1 MAWVAFFIL
10 SAIAGYWLYGKK
22 LENVWGA
29 DIYRSTNFDTG
40 EENYSHVGMRYLQI
54 AYFFATLSFETV
66 LSVTIGGR
74 QFIKI

>member
-40 EENYSHVGMRYLQI
+40 EENYSQVDICKLHIFWQL
-54 AYFFATLSFETV
+54 
-66 LSVTIGGR
+66 
-74 QFIKI
+74 